1 MKRKKL
7 KKLLVK
13 LLNVDRNFGSYLF
26 YCVIKHVIMVT
37 VKNMKRIIFVIICIF
52 LTGCSNYNPVDDKSN
67 KLYEQYKLYEQ
78 ILNKSKSYQDGSDEF
93 SIKLIINK
101 INDTMNRYDV
111 VIDSPKINMYHLQAI
126 AKVEQDE
133 SDSLPSLGILE
144 DEVFSLVPNVI
155 DKDKGIYKG
164 VNLSGIT
171 EKKEF
176 NILVYLTFY
185 SDENSKKKEERFI
198 RLYGDTIR

>member
-1 MKRKKL
+1 
-7 KKLLVK
+7 
-13 LLNVDRNFGSYLF
+13 
-26 YCVIKHVIMVT
+26 
-37 VKNMKRIIFVIICIF
+37 MKRIIFVIICI
-52 LTGCSNYNPVDDKSN
+52 LLAGCSNDNPVDNKSN

-78 ILNKSKSYQDGSDEF
+78 TLNKSKNYQDGSDEF

-101 INDTMNRYDV
+101 MNDDMYRYDV

-133 SDSLPSLGILE
+133 SESLPNLGILE

-198 RLYGDTIR
+198 RLYGDTVR

>member
-1 MKRKKL
+1 
-7 KKLLVK
+7 
-13 LLNVDRNFGSYLF
+13 
-26 YCVIKHVIMVT
+26 MVA
-37 VKNMKRIIFVIICIF
+37 VMSMKRIIFVIICI
-52 LTGCSNYNPVDDKSN
+52 LLAGCSNNDPVNDKSN
-67 KLYEQYKLYEQ
+67 RLYEQYKLYEQ
-78 ILNKSKSYQDGSDEF
+78 ILNKTKNYQDGSDEF

-101 INDTMNRYDV
+101 IDDSMNRYDI

-144 DEVFSLVPNVI
+144 DEVFSLVPNII
-155 DKDKGIYKG
+155 DKAKEIYKG
-164 VNLSGIT
+164 VNLSGVT

-198 RLYGDTIR
+198 RLYDNTIR

>member
-1 MKRKKL
+1 
-7 KKLLVK
+7 
-13 LLNVDRNFGSYLF
+13 
-26 YCVIKHVIMVT
+26 
-37 VKNMKRIIFVIICIF
+37 MKRIIFVIICI
-52 LTGCSNYNPVDDKSN
+52 LLAGCSNNDPVNDKSN
-67 KLYEQYKLYEQ
+67 RLYEQYKLYEQ
-78 ILNKSKSYQDGSDEF
+78 ILNKTKNYQDGSDEF

-101 INDTMNRYDV
+101 IDDSMNRYDI

-133 SDSLPSLGILE
+133 SDSLASLGILE
-144 DEVFSLVPNVI
+144 DEVFSLVPNII
-155 DKDKGIYKG
+155 DKAKEIYKG
-164 VNLSGIT
+164 VNLSGVT

-198 RLYGDTIR
+198 RLYDNTIR